1 VVYSVKESNVVQPAN
16 YSINVQSP
24 LQAFGQAAQFGAGLA
39 EMDARRQAQQQEAV
53 RQQALN
59 TEFQRV
65 STIQNPQAKDFMG
78 LSFLLPPAQMESVRK
93 TYEQGSQE
101 QKDNQLLFSGKV
113 LSAFTSGQN
122 QIGIDLLENRATA
135 EENSGRKEQGQ
146 AFRSYAELARINP
159 GAAKAT
165 IGMLLATLP
174 GGDKIIEATTK
185 AQLAPSQIS
194 KSQADAATAQLEAA
208 DAPTRLNLGN
218 IKTRAEINNINS
230 TIKNR
235 TDQYNLDKDK
245 LTGDVQAKLMELNQ
259 KQGTLEPS
267 AVKIINDSVV
277 SSIGLEQA
285 AGLTLDLATKLEQAA
300 GRAGITAKFSE
311 SLKSISGNQDALTQ
325 LRNEYTRIRNSSA
338 IKSLPPGVATDK
350 DIELALKGIPPETA
364 NAATQASFLRGMAKM
379 QQYEAATESAKSEWV
394 NSTGNLGRSK
404 SDIEIGGIRVP
415 KGTTFPEFARQF
427 MDRRAQDLAATQS
440 NTAVSGRSY
449 MKYANPTGQ

>member
-53 RQQALN
+53 RQQSLN

-65 STIQNPQAKDFMG
+65 SAIQNPKASDFMG
-78 LSFLLPPAQMESVRK
+78 LSLLLPPAQMESVRK
-93 TYEQGSQE
+93 TYDQGSQE

-113 LSAFTSGQN
+113 LSAFNSGQN

-174 GGDKIIEATTK
+174 GGDKTIEATTK

-208 DAPTRLNLGN
+208 DTPTRLNLGN
-218 IKTRAEINNINS
+218 LKTRAEINNIND
-230 TIKNR
+230 TIRNR
-235 TDQYNLDKDK
+235 TDQLNLNRDQLTGEVQIK
-245 LTGDVQAKLMELNQ
+245 LTELAQ

-267 AVKIINDSVV
+267 AIKIINDSVV

-285 AGLTLDLATKLEQAA
+285 AGTTLDLATKLEQAA
-300 GRAGITAKFSE
+300 GRSGVTAKFSE

-325 LRNEYTRIRNSSA
+325 LRNEYTRVRNSAA

-350 DIELALKGIPPETA
+350 DIESALKGIPSETA
-364 NAATQASFLRGMAKM
+364 NAETQASFLRGVAKM

-427 MDRRAQDLAATQS
+427 MDRRAKDLAATQS
-440 NTAVSGRSY
+440 NTAVGGRSY
-449 MKYANPTGQ
+449 MKYAN

>member
-1 VVYSVKESNVVQPAN
+1 MRFKESNVVQPAN

-65 STIQNPQAKDFMG
+65 SAIQNPQAKDFMG
-78 LSFLLPPAQMESVRK
+78 LSFLMTPAQMESVRK
-93 TYEQGSQE
+93 TYDLGSEE
-101 QKDNQLLFSGKV
+101 QKSNQLLFAGKV
-113 LSAFTSGQN
+113 LSAFNSGNN

-165 IGMLLATLP
+165 IGMLLATLR
-174 GGDKIIEATTK
+174 GGDKTIEATTK

-208 DAPTRLNLGN
+208 DTPTRLNLGN
-218 IKTRAEINNINS
+218 IKTRAEINNIND
-230 TIKNR
+230 TIRNR
-235 TDQYNLDKDK
+235 TDQLNLNRDQLTGEVQIK
-245 LTGDVQAKLMELNQ
+245 LTELAQ

-267 AVKIINDSVV
+267 AIKIINDSVV

-285 AGLTLDLATKLEQAA
+285 AGTTLDLATKLEQAA
-300 GRAGITAKFSE
+300 GRSGVTAKFSE

-325 LRNEYTRIRNSSA
+325 LRNEYTRVRNSAA

-350 DIELALKGIPPETA
+350 DIELALKGIPSETA
-364 NAATQASFLRGMAKM
+364 NAETQASFLRGVAKM

-427 MDRRAQDLAATQS
+427 MDRRAKDLAATQS
-440 NTAVSGRSY
+440 NTAVGGRSY
-449 MKYANPTGQ
+449 MKYAN